1 MAARF
6 TREEVLD
13 KIFSSVEDEN
23 SEVESE
29 DEREKDH
36 LSRWIGSFKG
46 GEGFNSSFFEELTLD
61 VLLPIVR
68 LSSQITNG
76 LSDDQR
82 GKGNILL
89 SLYVSLKELYF
100 IPSLLEIKNQEN
112 VKDSCG
118 TVSCKLIL
126 IFCLIFS
133 SKHALYS
140 FNKCCIYPARRIPA
154 MVESDL

>member
-13 KIFSSVEDEN
+13 KIFSSFEDENSEN

-29 DEREKDH
+29 DEREQESQDEKEH

-76 LSDDQR
+76 FTDDQR

-100 IPSLLEIKNQEN
+100 IPSLLEIRNQEN
-112 VKDSCG
+112 VKDLCG
-118 TVSCKLIL
+118 TN
-126 IFCLIFS
+126 CL
-133 SKHALYS
+133 
-140 FNKCCIYPARRIPA
+140 
-154 MVESDL
+154 M